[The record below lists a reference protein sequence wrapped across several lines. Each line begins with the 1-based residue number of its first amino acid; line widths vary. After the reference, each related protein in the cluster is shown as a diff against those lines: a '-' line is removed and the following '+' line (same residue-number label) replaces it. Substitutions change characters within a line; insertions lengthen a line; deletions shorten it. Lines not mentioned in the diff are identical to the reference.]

1 MKITGEQVWLKAI
14 QDTADNLATG
24 ITLVKQW
31 GDYVFAVGG
40 HESNDYTLVFYML
53 NFETG
58 ELTDSPKKIDV
69 NATHGDVPAGAKIVL
84 NHPSQVRTYYAANS
98 SIFHFFPG
106 QEVGG
111 QFDGLSRRLL
121 LYFDTSTHTITRFNQ
136 YKANSDPTSD
146 DPNFHTIITSI
157 SH

>member
-1 MKITGEQVWLKAI
+1 MKISGEQVWLKAI

-58 ELTDSPKKIDV
+58 ELTDSPKKLDV
-69 NATHGDVPAGAKIVL
+69 SRLYGDIAAGAKIVL
-84 NHPSQVRTYYAANS
+84 NHPSQVSTVEGIDFYPR
-98 SIFHFFPG
+98 

-111 QFDGLSRRLL
+111 QFNGLSNRLNMIFDSSKNTIE
-121 LYFDTSTHTITRFNQ
+121 YFN
-136 YKANSDPTSD
+136 
-146 DPNFHTIITSI
+146 
-157 SH
+157 

>member
-69 NATHGDVPAGAKIVL
+69 NARYKDVASGAKIVL
-84 NHPSQVRTYYAANS
+84 NHPS
-98 SIFHFFPG
+98 
-106 QEVGG
+106 
-111 QFDGLSRRLL
+111 
-121 LYFDTSTHTITRFNQ
+121 
-136 YKANSDPTSD
+136 
-146 DPNFHTIITSI
+146 
-157 SH
+157 

>member
-58 ELTDSPKKIDV
+58 ELTDAPKKLDF
-69 NATHGDVPAGAKIVL
+69 NSTWGDVAAGAKIVL
-84 NHPSQVRTYYAANS
+84 NDAS
-98 SIFHFFPG
+98 
-106 QEVGG
+106 
-111 QFDGLSRRLL
+111 
-121 LYFDTSTHTITRFNQ
+121 
-136 YKANSDPTSD
+136 
-146 DPNFHTIITSI
+146 
-157 SH
+157 

>member
-58 ELTDSPKKIDV
+58 ELTDSPKKLDV
-69 NATHGDVPAGAKIVL
+69 SLAYNEIASGAKIVL
-84 NHPSQVRTYYAANS
+84 NHAA
-98 SIFHFFPG
+98 
-106 QEVGG
+106 
-111 QFDGLSRRLL
+111 
-121 LYFDTSTHTITRFNQ
+121 
-136 YKANSDPTSD
+136 
-146 DPNFHTIITSI
+146 
-157 SH
+157 

>member
-24 ITLVKQW
+24 ITLVKQQ

-58 ELTDSPKKIDV
+58 ELTDSPKKLDV
-69 NATHGDVPAGAKIVL
+69 NARFGDVAAGAKIVL
-84 NHPSQVRTYYAANS
+84 NHPS
-98 SIFHFFPG
+98 
-106 QEVGG
+106 
-111 QFDGLSRRLL
+111 
-121 LYFDTSTHTITRFNQ
+121 
-136 YKANSDPTSD
+136 
-146 DPNFHTIITSI
+146 
-157 SH
+157 

>member
-58 ELTDSPKKIDV
+58 ELTDSPKKLDMSV
-69 NATHGDVPAGAKIVL
+69 AHNDDFSGAKIVL
-84 NHPSQVRTYYAANS
+84 NHPSQVSTIWAASNS
-98 SIFHFFPG
+98 FIDFFPG

-111 QFDGLSRRLL
+111 QINGLSRRLRL
-121 LYFDTSTHTITRFNQ
+121 HFDTYNSTID
-136 YKANSDPTSD
+136 Y
-146 DPNFHTIITSI
+146 IV
-157 SH
+157 

>member
-1 MKITGEQVWLKAI
+1 LKITGEQVWLKAI

-40 HESNDYTLVFYML
+40 HESNDHTLVFYML

-69 NATHGDVPAGAKIVL
+69 NAAYGEVAAGAKIVL
-84 NHPSQVRTYYAANS
+84 NHQSQV
-98 SIFHFFPG
+98 
-106 QEVGG
+106 
-111 QFDGLSRRLL
+111 
-121 LYFDTSTHTITRFNQ
+121 STV
-136 YKANSDPTSD
+136 
-146 DPNFHTIITSI
+146 
-157 SH
+157 